1 MKGLSGAV
9 TALILVIASVVIAL
23 IVVGFAFGLFGTFG
37 SQNAITNVGGAYAIV
52 SNGGSSITIYVTL
65 NNPGPN
71 NVQIAGVSVNAIPL
85 TSVQIN
91 GQNTWTVTVGTN
103 VLTISGTP
111 VSPLNVQPGAS
122 IMVQITLANG
132 QTVTVPAVVQA

>member
-52 SNGGSSITIYVTL
+52 SNNGNSITIYVTL

-85 TSVQIN
+85 TGVTIN

-103 VLTISGTP
+103 VLTISGSP

-132 QTVTVPAVVQA
+132 QTVTVPAVVQS